1 VAIDIQETF
10 QVRAPIDLVW
20 RFLLDPQQ
28 VAPCMPGAELDEIV
42 DDRTFHG
49 NVKIKVGA
57 ITTRYKGK
65 VHLTKVDEATR
76 QIEMSAEG
84 RETGGGTAKGTMHA
98 EIRTLPDGLTEVVA
112 KASVD
117 LTGKIMQVGRG
128 MIQGVSH
135 QLFLQ
140 FVGTVRSHLEP
151 LAAAAA
157 ASAAA
162 APPTLAATVSASS
175 PTASV
180 SGGADA
186 PRVVTPEVLPPLP
199 RPQVEAQAIRIV
211 PLVMNVL
218 WTAIARFF
226 RRLLGRQPA

>member
-1 VAIDIQETF
+1 MAIDIQETF
-10 QVRAPIDLVW
+10 SVKAPIDLVW

-28 VAPCMPGAELDEIV
+28 VAPCMPGAELDEVI

-65 VHLTKVDEATR
+65 VHLTTVDEAGR
-76 QIEMSAEG
+76 RIEMTAEG
-84 RETGGGTAKGTMHA
+84 RETGGGTAKGTMVA
-98 EIRTLPDGLTEVVA
+98 EMRTLPDGQTEVVSRA
-112 KASVD
+112 NVD

-140 FVGTVRSHLEP
+140 FVSAVQSHLEP

-157 ASAAA
+157 AAAATSAA
-162 APPTLAATVSASS
+162 TSA
-175 PTASV
+175 
-180 SGGADA
+180 GAGA
-186 PRVVTPEVLPPLP
+186 EGPRVVTPEVLPPPLP

-211 PLVMNVL
+211 PLVMSVL
-218 WTAIARFF
+218 WAAIARFF